1 MHIIRLACAGFVI
14 ATLAAGATKPPEPV
28 ADFAPDYD
36 FSQPKTIA
44 FYALSGS
51 VTGNNPSELT
61 DFQRDRIDS
70 ALRGSLEAKGLVFV
84 ENTSDADLLL
94 SWHLNLMEK
103 TDVKSYNNPSYGASM
118 GYSRYN
124 RYSMYNCYNCMGQ
137 TDVRVTEYTQGT
149 FILDMIDPEE
159 KASVWRSVTQSKLKE
174 ETIRDG
180 DALSQQVS
188 EDLFSI
194 TLFVIALISVSFGLW
209 AMVMQRRM
217 LNPPEEDEA
226 DQTDVVAAEMEQ
238 DASLIFYQKKI
249 IKKKLLFG
257 LLPEF

>member
-1 MHIIRLACAGFVI
+1 MHMIRLACVGIVMV
-14 ATLAAGATKPPEPV
+14 TLAACATKPPQPV
-28 ADFAPDYD
+28 VDFAPDYD

-149 FILDMIDPEE
+149 FIIDMIDPEE

-174 ETIRDG
+174 
-180 DALSQQVS
+180 
-188 EDLFSI
+188 
-194 TLFVIALISVSFGLW
+194 
-209 AMVMQRRM
+209 
-217 LNPPEEDEA
+217 
-226 DQTDVVAAEMEQ
+226 
-238 DASLIFYQKKI
+238 
-249 IKKKLLFG
+249 
-257 LLPEF
+257 